1 MLKLFPNDYTFF
13 PKTWHLPYQLEEL
26 KNFSSHNANINFI
39 VKPEAMSQGKG
50 IFITKK
56 FDGIDPAEHL
66 VVQKYIKHP
75 FLIDDYKF
83 DFRIYVLVTNV

>member
-1 MLKLFPNDYTFF
+1 M
-13 PKTWHLPYQLEEL
+13 Q
-26 KNFSSHNANINFI
+26 KNSNAMFI

-66 VVQKYIKHP
+66 VV
-75 FLIDDYKF
+75 
-83 DFRIYVLVTNV
+83 